1 MINKFTIPMKQIL
14 LFLLMALIFV
24 SCQHSKP
31 QVFGVYIDGTFEQ
44 FLKGLDKEP
53 WKCPINIDT
62 IQHLSE
68 SEISIKAYSTEVIDL
83 NEDSV
88 KVDSIYITI
97 ELEKE
102 KIKQFSYTLDM
113 SETNFKAI
121 QHAYERIYGSVR
133 YHDITEYGNYCSWMI
148 GKTSLWLSYDFAE
161 QQTKYEYF
169 IN

>member
-1 MINKFTIPMKQIL
+1 MKKLIIFALSVFALFT
-14 LFLLMALIFV
+14 
-24 SCQHSKP
+24 SCQQRP

-44 FLKGLDKEP
+44 FLKDLDKEP

-62 IQHLSE
+62 IQYLSE
-68 SEISIKAYSTEVIDL
+68 SEISIRAYSTEVIDL

-102 KIKQFSYTLDM
+102 KIKQFSYILDM
-113 SETNFKAI
+113 SETDFRAL
-121 QHAYERIYGSVR
+121 QHAYERIYGSCR
-133 YHDITEYGNYCSWMI
+133 YYDVTDYSHACCWMI
-148 GKTSLWLSYDFAE
+148 GKDCLWLVYDISE
-161 QQTKYEYF
+161 QQTKYTYI

>member
-1 MINKFTIPMKQIL
+1 MKKLIILAVSVFALFT
-14 LFLLMALIFV
+14 
-24 SCQHSKP
+24 SCQQRP

-44 FLKGLDKEP
+44 FLKDLDKEP
-53 WKCPINIDT
+53 WKSPINIDT
-62 IQHLSE
+62 IQYLSE

-113 SETNFKAI
+113 SETDFKAI

>member
-1 MINKFTIPMKQIL
+1 MKKLIILAVSVFALFT
-14 LFLLMALIFV
+14 
-24 SCQHSKP
+24 SCQQRP

-44 FLKGLDKEP
+44 FLKDLDKEP

-62 IQHLSE
+62 IQYLSE

-113 SETNFKAI
+113 SESNFKAI

-148 GKTSLWLSYDFAE
+148 GRTCLWLSYDIAD
-161 QQTKYEYF
+161 QQTKYEYI

>member
-1 MINKFTIPMKQIL
+1 MKKLIIL
-14 LFLLMALIFV
+14 TLSVLALLT
-24 SCQHSKP
+24 SCQQRP
-31 QVFGVYIDGTFEQ
+31 QVFGVYIDGTVEQ
-44 FLKGLDKEP
+44 FMEDVYKEL
-53 WKCPINIDT
+53 WVCPVRFDSVYRISENQIA
-62 IQHLSE
+62 IQ
-68 SEISIKAYSTEVIDL
+68 AYSTEVINL

-113 SETNFKAI
+113 SETDFKAI
-121 QHAYERIYGSVR
+121 QHAYERIYGSVK

>member
-1 MINKFTIPMKQIL
+1 MKKLSILAVSVFALFT
-14 LFLLMALIFV
+14 
-24 SCQHSKP
+24 SCQQRP
-31 QVFGVYIDGTFEQ
+31 QVFGVYIDGTFEE
-44 FLKGLDKEP
+44 FLKDLDKEP

-68 SEISIKAYSTEVIDL
+68 SEISIKAYSTEVINL

-121 QHAYERIYGSVR
+121 QHAYERIYGSCR
-133 YHDITEYGNYCSWMI
+133 YYDVTEYSHACYWMI
-148 GKTSLWLSYDFAE
+148 GKDCLWLIYDISE

>member
-1 MINKFTIPMKQIL
+1 MKKLIILAVSVFALFT
-14 LFLLMALIFV
+14 
-24 SCQHSKP
+24 SCQQRP
-31 QVFGVYIDGTFEQ
+31 QVFGVYIDDTFEQ
-44 FLKGLDKEP
+44 FLKDLDKEP

-62 IQHLSE
+62 IQHLSK
-68 SEISIKAYSTEVIDL
+68 SEISIKAYSTEVINL

-113 SETNFKAI
+113 SETDFKAI

-148 GKTSLWLSYDFAE
+148 GKDCLWLIYDISE
-161 QQTKYEYF
+161 QEVKYEYI

>member
-1 MINKFTIPMKQIL
+1 MKELIVFT
-14 LFLLMALIFV
+14 LFAFAIFS
-24 SCQHSKP
+24 SCQQRP

-44 FLKGLDKEP
+44 FLKDLDKEP

-62 IQHLSE
+62 IQYLSE
-68 SEISIKAYSTEVIDL
+68 SKISIKAYSTEVIDL

-88 KVDSIYITI
+88 KVDSIDITI

-113 SETNFKAI
+113 SETDFKAI

-133 YHDITEYGNYCSWMI
+133 YHDITEYGNYCS
-148 GKTSLWLSYDFAE
+148 
-161 QQTKYEYF
+161 
-169 IN
+169 

>member
-1 MINKFTIPMKQIL
+1 MKKLIILAVSVFALFT
-14 LFLLMALIFV
+14 
-24 SCQHSKP
+24 SCQQRP

-44 FLKGLDKEP
+44 FLKDLDKEP

-102 KIKQFSYTLDM
+102 KIKHFSYTLDI
-113 SETNFKAI
+113 SETDFKAI

-148 GKTSLWLSYDFAE
+148 GRTCLWLSYDIAD
-161 QQTKYEYF
+161 QQTKYEYI

>member
-1 MINKFTIPMKQIL
+1 MKKLIILAVSVFALFT
-14 LFLLMALIFV
+14 
-24 SCQHSKP
+24 SCQQRP

-44 FLKGLDKEP
+44 FLKDLDKEP

-102 KIKQFSYTLDM
+102 KIKQFSYILDM
-113 SETNFKAI
+113 SETDFRAL
-121 QHAYERIYGSVR
+121 QHAYERIYGSCR
-133 YHDITEYGNYCSWMI
+133 YYDVTDYSHACYWMI
-148 GKTSLWLSYDFAE
+148 GKDCLWLVYDISE
-161 QQTKYEYF
+161 QQTKYTYI

>member
-1 MINKFTIPMKQIL
+1 MQKI
-14 LFLLMALIFV
+14 FLLLLTTFMLA
-24 SCQHSKP
+24 SCQQRP
-31 QVFGVYIDGTFEQ
+31 QVFGLNIDGTFEE
-44 FLKGLDKEP
+44 FLKDLDIEP

-121 QHAYERIYGSVR
+121 QHAYERIYGSCR
-133 YHDITEYGNYCSWMI
+133 YYDVTEYSHACYWMI
-148 GKTSLWLSYDFAE
+148 GKDCLWLIYNISE

>member
-1 MINKFTIPMKQIL
+1 MKKLIILALLAFALFT
-14 LFLLMALIFV
+14 
-24 SCQHSKP
+24 SCQQRP

-44 FLKGLDKEP
+44 FLKDLDKEP

-113 SETNFKAI
+113 SETDFRAI
-121 QHAYERIYGSVR
+121 QHANERIYGDVD
-133 YHDITEYGNYCSWMI
+133 YYDISEYRHVCGWCIGKDYMYLNYILSAQQTEYIYI
-148 GKTSLWLSYDFAE
+148 
-161 QQTKYEYF
+161 

>member
-1 MINKFTIPMKQIL
+1 MKKLIILAVSVFALFT
-14 LFLLMALIFV
+14 
-24 SCQHSKP
+24 SCQQRP

-44 FLKGLDKEP
+44 FLKDLDKEP
-53 WKCPINIDT
+53 WKYPINIDT
-62 IQHLSE
+62 IQLLSE

-121 QHAYERIYGSVR
+121 HHAYERIYGSCR
-133 YHDITEYGNYCSWMI
+133 YYDVTEYSHACYWMI
-148 GKTSLWLSYDFAE
+148 GKDCLWLIYDISE
-161 QQTKYEYF
+161 QQTKYTYI

>member
-1 MINKFTIPMKQIL
+1 MKKLIILAVSVFALFT
-14 LFLLMALIFV
+14 
-24 SCQHSKP
+24 SCQQRP

-44 FLKGLDKEP
+44 FLKDLDKEP
-53 WKCPINIDT
+53 RKCPINIDT
-62 IQHLSE
+62 IQYLSE
-68 SEISIKAYSTEVIDL
+68 SKISIKAYSTEVIDL

-113 SETNFKAI
+113 SETDFKAI

-133 YHDITEYGNYCSWMI
+133 YYDITEYGNYCSWMI
-148 GKTSLWLSYDFAE
+148 GRTCLWLSYDIAD
-161 QQTKYEYF
+161 QQTKYEYI

>member
-1 MINKFTIPMKQIL
+1 MKKV
-14 LFLLMALIFV
+14 FLLLLTTFMLA
-24 SCQHSKP
+24 SCQQRP

-44 FLKGLDKEP
+44 FLKDLDKEP

-88 KVDSIYITI
+88 NVDSIYITI

-113 SETNFKAI
+113 SETDFKAI
-121 QHAYERIYGSVR
+121 QHAYERIYGDVD
-133 YHDITEYGNYCSWMI
+133 YYDISEYRHICGWCIGKDYMYLNYILSAQQTEYIYI
-148 GKTSLWLSYDFAE
+148 
-161 QQTKYEYF
+161 

>member
-1 MINKFTIPMKQIL
+1 MKKLIILAVSVFALFT
-14 LFLLMALIFV
+14 
-24 SCQHSKP
+24 SCQQRP

-44 FLKGLDKEP
+44 FLKDLDKEP

-62 IQHLSE
+62 IQYLSE
-68 SEISIKAYSTEVIDL
+68 SKISIKAYSTEVIDL

-148 GKTSLWLSYDFAE
+148 GRTCLWLSYDIAD
-161 QQTKYEYF
+161 QQTKYEYI

>member
-1 MINKFTIPMKQIL
+1 MKKLIIL
-14 LFLLMALIFV
+14 TLSVLALLT
-24 SCQHSKP
+24 SCQQRP
-31 QVFGVYIDGTFEQ
+31 QVFGVYIDGTSEQ
-44 FLKGLDKEP
+44 FLKELDKEP
-53 WKCPINIDT
+53 QKCPINIDT
-62 IQHLSE
+62 IQHLSK

-102 KIKQFSYTLDM
+102 KIKHLTYTMHIL
-113 SETNFKAI
+113 ETDFRAI

-133 YHDITEYGNYCSWMI
+133 YHDITEYGHYCYWMI

>member
-1 MINKFTIPMKQIL
+1 MKKLIILALLAFALFT
-14 LFLLMALIFV
+14 
-24 SCQHSKP
+24 SCQQRP
-31 QVFGVYIDGTFEQ
+31 QVFGVYIDGTFKQ
-44 FLKGLDKEP
+44 FLKDLDKEP

-97 ELEKE
+97 ELKKE
-102 KIKQFSYTLDM
+102 KIKHFSYTLDM
-113 SETNFKAI
+113 SETDFRAI

-133 YHDITEYGNYCSWMI
+133 YHDITEYGNYCSLMI

>member
-1 MINKFTIPMKQIL
+1 MKKLIILAVSVFALFT
-14 LFLLMALIFV
+14 
-24 SCQHSKP
+24 SCQQRP
-31 QVFGVYIDGTFEQ
+31 QVFGIYIDGTFEQ
-44 FLKGLDKEP
+44 FLKELDKEP

-102 KIKQFSYTLDM
+102 KIEQFSYTLDM
-113 SETNFKAI
+113 SENNFKAI
-121 QHAYERIYGSVR
+121 QHAYERIYGSCR
-133 YHDITEYGNYCSWMI
+133 YYDVTEYSHACYWMI
-148 GKTSLWLSYDFAE
+148 GKDCLWLIYDISE

>member
-1 MINKFTIPMKQIL
+1 MKKLIIL
-14 LFLLMALIFV
+14 AVSVFALLT
-24 SCQHSKP
+24 SCQQRP

-44 FLKGLDKEP
+44 FLKDLDKEP

-121 QHAYERIYGSVR
+121 QHAYERIYGSCR
-133 YHDITEYGNYCSWMI
+133 YYDVTEYSHACYWMI
-148 GKTSLWLSYDFAE
+148 GKDCLWLIYDISE

>member
-1 MINKFTIPMKQIL
+1 MKKLIILAVSVFALFT
-14 LFLLMALIFV
+14 
-24 SCQHSKP
+24 SCQQRP
-31 QVFGVYIDGTFEQ
+31 QVFGVYIDGTFEE
-44 FLKGLDKEP
+44 FLKDLDKEP

-68 SEISIKAYSTEVIDL
+68 SEISIKAYSTEVINL

-121 QHAYERIYGSVR
+121 QHAYERIYGSCR
-133 YHDITEYGNYCSWMI
+133 YYDVTEYSHACYWMI
-148 GKTSLWLSYDFAE
+148 GKDCLWLIYDISE

>member
-1 MINKFTIPMKQIL
+1 MKKLIILAVSVFALFT
-14 LFLLMALIFV
+14 
-24 SCQHSKP
+24 SCRQRP
-31 QVFGVYIDGTFEQ
+31 QVFGVCIDGTFEQ
-44 FLKGLDKEP
+44 FLKDLDKEP

-97 ELEKE
+97 EVEKE

-113 SETNFKAI
+113 SEADFRAI

-133 YHDITEYGNYCSWMI
+133 YHDITECGNYCSWMI

>member
-1 MINKFTIPMKQIL
+1 MKKLIIFALSVFALFT
-14 LFLLMALIFV
+14 
-24 SCQHSKP
+24 SCQQRP

-44 FLKGLDKEP
+44 FLKDLDKEP
-53 WKCPINIDT
+53 WKYPINIDT
-62 IQHLSE
+62 IQHLSK

-113 SETNFKAI
+113 SETDFKAI
-121 QHAYERIYGSVR
+121 QHAYERIYGSCR
-133 YHDITEYGNYCSWMI
+133 YYDVTEYSHACYWMI
-148 GKTSLWLSYDFAE
+148 GKDCLWLIYDISE

>member
-1 MINKFTIPMKQIL
+1 MKKLIILAVSVFALFT
-14 LFLLMALIFV
+14 
-24 SCQHSKP
+24 SCQQRP

-44 FLKGLDKEP
+44 FLKDLDKEP

-68 SEISIKAYSTEVIDL
+68 NKISIKAYSIEVIDL

-113 SETNFKAI
+113 SETDFKAI
-121 QHAYERIYGSVR
+121 QHAYERIYGSSR
-133 YHDITEYGNYCSWMI
+133 YHDVNECCHGCCWMI
-148 GKTSLWLSYDFAE
+148 GKDCLWLIYDISE
-161 QQTKYEYF
+161 QEVKYEYI

>member
-1 MINKFTIPMKQIL
+1 MKKLIILALLAFALFT
-14 LFLLMALIFV
+14 
-24 SCQHSKP
+24 SCQQCP

-44 FLKGLDKEP
+44 FLKDLDKEP
-53 WKCPINIDT
+53 WKYPINIDT

-121 QHAYERIYGSVR
+121 HHAYERIYGSCR
-133 YHDITEYGNYCSWMI
+133 YYDVTEYSHACYWMI
-148 GKTSLWLSYDFAE
+148 GKDCLWLIYDISE

>member
-1 MINKFTIPMKQIL
+1 MKKLIILAVSVFALFT
-14 LFLLMALIFV
+14 
-24 SCQHSKP
+24 SCQQRP

-44 FLKGLDKEP
+44 FLKDLDKEP

-62 IQHLSE
+62 IQYLSE
-68 SEISIKAYSTEVIDL
+68 SKISIKAYSTEVIDL

-121 QHAYERIYGSVR
+121 QHAYERIYGSCR
-133 YHDITEYGNYCSWMI
+133 YYDVTEYSHACYWMI
-148 GKTSLWLSYDFAE
+148 GKDCLWLIYDISE

>member
-1 MINKFTIPMKQIL
+1 MKKLIILALLAFALFT
-14 LFLLMALIFV
+14 
-24 SCQHSKP
+24 SCQQRP

-44 FLKGLDKEP
+44 FLKDLDKEP

-88 KVDSIYITI
+88 KVDSIDITI

-113 SETNFKAI
+113 SETDFKAI
-121 QHAYERIYGSVR
+121 QHTYERIYGSVR
-133 YHDITEYGNYCSWMI
+133 YYDITEYGNYCSWMI
-148 GKTSLWLSYDFAE
+148 GRTCLWLSYDIAD
-161 QQTKYEYF
+161 QQTKYEYI

>member
-1 MINKFTIPMKQIL
+1 MKKLIILAVSVFALFTP
-14 LFLLMALIFV
+14 
-24 SCQHSKP
+24 CQQRP

-44 FLKGLDKEP
+44 FLKDLDKEP

-62 IQHLSE
+62 IQYLSE
-68 SEISIKAYSTEVIDL
+68 SKISIKAYSTEVIDL

-113 SETNFKAI
+113 SETDFKAI

>member
-1 MINKFTIPMKQIL
+1 MKKLIIL
-14 LFLLMALIFV
+14 TLSVLALLT
-24 SCQHSKP
+24 SCQQRP
-31 QVFGVYIDGTFEQ
+31 QVFGVYIDGTFDQ
-44 FLKGLDKEP
+44 FMEDLDKEP
-53 WKCPINIDT
+53 WACPVRFDSVYRISENQIAIDA
-62 IQHLSE
+62 H
-68 SEISIKAYSTEVIDL
+68 STEVIGL

-88 KVDSIYITI
+88 NIDSVYITI

-102 KIKQFSYTLDM
+102 KIKHFSYTLDM
-113 SETNFKAI
+113 SESNFRAI

>member
-1 MINKFTIPMKQIL
+1 MKKLIIFALSVFALFT
-14 LFLLMALIFV
+14 
-24 SCQHSKP
+24 SCQQRP

-44 FLKGLDKEP
+44 FLKDLDKEP

-113 SETNFKAI
+113 SETDFKAI

-133 YHDITEYGNYCSWMI
+133 YHDITEYGNYCYWMI
-148 GKTSLWLSYDFAE
+148 GKDCLWLIYDISE
-161 QQTKYEYF
+161 QQTKYTYI